1 MAIFPF
7 LLFIFTL
14 IPYIPIDGFQEGLL
28 SIITDV
34 LPPKTYDLIGP
45 VIEDIIK
52 NQYSGLL
59 SFGFIVSLFLM
70 ANGVNAIFGGFE
82 YSYHIKEVRNVFRAY
97 FIAVLVS
104 LIIVVFLIIT
114 VVIITFLEL
123 YIKEKGGLQ
132 WLEDNLIWLQIG
144 RALIFLT
151 MIFITVSMLY
161 HYGVKEGKESRFFSP
176 GAVLTTILSILTFY
190 LFGIYVNE
198 FAKYNELYGSI
209 GTLLILMLFIW
220 LNAIILLLG
229 FELNASI
236 ATLRKRNKTISTS
249 DNL

>member
-1 MAIFPF
+1 
-7 LLFIFTL
+7 
-14 IPYIPIDGFQEGLL
+14 
-28 SIITDV
+28 
-34 LPPKTYDLIGP
+34 
-45 VIEDIIK
+45 
-52 NQYSGLL
+52 
-59 SFGFIVSLFLM
+59 
-70 ANGVNAIFGGFE
+70 
-82 YSYHIKEVRNVFRAY
+82 
-97 FIAVLVS
+97 
-104 LIIVVFLIIT
+104 
-114 VVIITFLEL
+114 
-123 YIKEKGGLQ
+123 
-132 WLEDNLIWLQIG
+132 
-144 RALIFLT
+144 